1 MKQKS
6 QGLNQLE
13 PYHTLLGWGMM
24 LMFLSPVWLFLGIPL
39 MTMTFH
45 ETPLT
50 LFVQLPKSSYVLYTV
65 GLLLFACACISQFV
79 FKGSN
84 KGKLVGCAILL
95 LSTLCIAD
103 GSQRFSRIGLDSIIV
118 KDSLWSKKYEY
129 AWEDIE
135 EVVYHQ
141 TDVERRYSNYE
152 FHFKDGNVATLADSV
167 IMQSWRNII
176 HLKMSESG
184 VKYNKWLTPK
194 FDGVST

>member
-1 MKQKS
+1 MQMKQ
-6 QGLNQLE
+6 GLHQLE
-13 PYHTLLGWGMM
+13 WYHTFLGWGMM
-24 LMFLSPVWLFLGIPL
+24 LIFLSPIWLFLAIPAV
-39 MTMTFH
+39 TMTLH
-45 ETPLT
+45 DIPST
-50 LFVQLPKSSYVLYTV
+50 LFVQLPKVSYVLYII
-65 GLLLFACACISQFV
+65 GYLLFACACISQFL

-103 GSQRFSRIGLDSIIV
+103 GSQRFSRVGLDSIIV

-152 FHFKDGNVATLADSV
+152 FHFKDGNVATLVDSV
-167 IMQSWRNII
+167 IMQGWRNII
-176 HLKMSESG
+176 HLKMSESD
-184 VKYNKWLTPK
+184 VKYSKWLTPK
-194 FDGVST
+194 FDGLSTS